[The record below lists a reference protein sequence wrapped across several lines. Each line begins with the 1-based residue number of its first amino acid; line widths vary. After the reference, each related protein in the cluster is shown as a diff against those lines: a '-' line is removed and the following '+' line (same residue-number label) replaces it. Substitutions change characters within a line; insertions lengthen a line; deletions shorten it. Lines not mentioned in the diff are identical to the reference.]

1 MKHIEQQKEKKGS
14 VLLLTLVITMIV
26 VTTAVVLST
35 LIVSSI
41 KRSQIE
47 ATSFSAYYSAE
58 SMIERSLYD
67 LRRERKIPYE
77 LTQSPSV
84 LRDAPTDCSTLF
96 PGGDASSKCSGSV
109 SYKTSKTFLN
119 IKKNQKVR
127 VRVIDTSQSGL
138 QATAAGAD
146 ILNITCRGVVAGL
159 WVEITSYSLYNSIGS
174 KFGSD
179 TGPDKNLDTAKQIN
193 SSCTSGFVS
202 PIIFPFDLEGSES
215 YIIEIKAL
223 KEDASSISLS
233 LVDAAPGN
241 PSPGFGDFFDVSATA
256 SNSIFSGQ
264 TIRVEVPG
272 LAMASGAG
280 DYVIFSE
287 SAIAKTVTC
296 AGGNCT

>member
-1 MKHIEQQKEKKGS
+1 MKYIEGKKEKKGS

-35 LIVSSI
+35 LIISSI

-67 LRRERKIPYE
+67 IRRERKIPYE

-84 LRDAPTDCSTLF
+84 LRGAPTDCSTLF

-109 SYKTSKTFLN
+109 SYKTCVSLAN

-127 VRVIDTSQSGL
+127 VRVIDTSQSDK
-138 QATAAGAD
+138 QDTAAGAD
-146 ILNITCRGVVAGL
+146 KLNIKCSGVTSSL
-159 WVEITSYSLYNSIGS
+159 WLETTSYSLFKGS
-174 KFGSD
+174 AFGPA
-179 TGPDKNLDTAKQIN
+179 TGPDTNLDTAKQII
-193 SSCTSGFVS
+193 SSCPSFFSS
-202 PIIFPFDLEGSES
+202 PIGFNLDPSQS

-223 KEDASSISLS
+223 NDDASYIILT
-233 LVDAAPGN
+233 LNDASTGDPT
-241 PSPGFGDFFDVSATA
+241 PGFGDFFEVSATA

-272 LAMASGAG
+272 TGMASGAG

-296 AGGNCT
+296 SGGNCT

>member
-1 MKHIEQQKEKKGS
+1 MQDIEQKKEKKGS

-47 ATSFSAYYSAE
+47 ATSFYAYYSAE

-84 LRDAPTDCSTLF
+84 LRGAPTDCSTLF

-109 SYKTSKTFLN
+109 SYKTSNTFLN

-127 VRVIDTSQSGL
+127 VRVIDKASSGENV
-138 QATAAGAD
+138 AAGAGELK
-146 ILNITCRGVVAGL
+146 IRCKSIAGGL
-159 WVEITSYSLYNSIGS
+159 WVEITSYSLYKGTA
-174 KFGSD
+174 FGTD
-179 TGPDKNLDTAKQIN
+179 TGLDKNLDTIKQIN
-193 SSCTSGFVS
+193 SSCTTGLAYTEFS
-202 PIIFPFDLEGSES
+202 FDLQPTES
-215 YIIEIKAL
+215 YIIEVKAL
-223 KEDASSISLS
+223 NQDASSIYLS
-233 LVDAAPGN
+233 LVDDATGDPT
-241 PSPGFGDFFDVSATA
+241 PGFGDFFDVSATA
-256 SNSIFSGQ
+256 NNSIFSGQ

-272 LAMASGAG
+272 TAMASGAG

-296 AGGNCT
+296 TGGNCT

>member
-1 MKHIEQQKEKKGS
+1 MNDGGQKEKKGS

-35 LIVSSI
+35 LIISSI

-84 LRDAPTDCSTLF
+84 LRATPADCQTLF
-96 PGGDASSKCSGSV
+96 PPFPASGDGSTKCSGSV
-109 SYKTSKTFLN
+109 SYETSKTFLN

-127 VRVIDTSQSGL
+127 VRVIDKASSGEN
-138 QATAAGAD
+138 QGAGASK
-146 ILNITCRGVVAGL
+146 LNIRCKSIAGGL
-159 WVEITSYSLYNSIGS
+159 WVEITSYSLYKGTA
-174 KFGSD
+174 FGTD
-179 TGPDKNLDTAKQIN
+179 TGLDKNLDTIKQIN
-193 SSCTSGFVS
+193 SSCTTDFFAYTE
-202 PIIFPFDLEGSES
+202 FPFVLQPSES

-223 KEDASSISLS
+223 NQDASSIFLS
-233 LVDAAPGN
+233 LVDDATGDPT
-241 PSPGFGDFFDVSATA
+241 PGFGDFFNVSATA
-256 SNSIFSGQ
+256 NNSIFSGQ

-272 LAMASGAG
+272 TGMASGAG

-287 SAIAKTVTC
+287 SAIEKIVTC
-296 AGGNCT
+296 TGGNCT